1 MGGERI
7 LIVEDNEK
15 NLKLVRDVLRHHG
28 YETVEARTAE
38 DALALVAAEA
48 PDLILMDLE
57 LPGMDGI
64 DALGRLKSDEE
75 TMGIPVCALTALA
88 MNDDRERCL
97 ATGFDG
103 YLSKPIDIATFPSEV
118 RTLLGA
124 SDEEVVP

>member
-38 DALALVAAEA
+38 DALAVVAAEA

-64 DALGRLKSDEE
+64 DALGRLKSNEE
-75 TMGIPVCALTALA
+75 TSDIPVCALTALA

-97 ATGFDG
+97 ETGFDG
-103 YLSKPIDIATFPSEV
+103 YLSKPIDIATFPGEV
-118 RTLLGA
+118 RTLLGV
-124 SDEEVVP
+124 SDGEVVP